1 MPSPTSTTVPTLET
15 VTWSCAPAI
24 CCLRMSTISVARIA
38 ILASFHQGHGPAA
51 GRCTYRVSLCVA
63 RRQPLVQPAKLI
75 GNASVDEVVAN
86 TRNHPADD
94 GGIDLRADFDL
105 FSDQLRELLLNHL
118 FAGRIQRDRGR
129 DVGHDDTLLL

>member
-38 ILASFHQGHGPAA
+38 ILASFHQGLGQLA
-51 GRCTYRVSLCVA
+51 GRCTNCVSLYVA

-75 GNASVDEVVAN
+75 GNATIDEVVPDAGDHSTN
-86 TRNHPADD
+86 K
-94 GGIDLRADFDL
+94 GGIDLRADLDL
-105 FSDQLRELLLNHL
+105 FANQLRELLLNHR
-118 FAGRIQRDRGR
+118 FAGRVQRDCCR
-129 DVGHDDTLLL
+129 DIGDNDP